1 STYLQSIMDMNM
13 GGIDGG
19 MGQAGFP
26 LETWFWEMPLCT
38 RWWTTATVLTSAL
51 VQCQIVTPF
60 QLFYSFRAV
69 FFKNQYWRL
78 LTTFVYFG
86 PLSLDLVFHV
96 FFLQRYSRLLEEAS
110 GRSPAHFSWL
120 LLYACTCL
128 ICLSPLVSMPF
139 LGHPLS
145 STLVYIW
152 SRRNPDT
159 RLSLMGLLVFTAPY
173 LPWVLMGFSLVVH
186 GTIPKDEI
194 MGVVI
199 GHVYYFF
206 SDVYPPLHNGSR
218 PFDPPMWWRR
228 IFEGRPQQETA
239 DVINNEIA
247 VAAAPVPEVR

>member
-1 STYLQSIMDMNM
+1 MVDNGNCAYQR
-13 GGIDGG
+13 
-19 MGQAGFP
+19 AGAVPDCHAF
-26 LETWFWEMPLCT
+26 
-38 RWWTTATVLTSAL
+38 SAL
-51 VQCQIVTPF
+51 L
-60 QLFYSFRAV
+60 QLQGCLRQVSSKPALSLGSSLNTSSSNLTFA
-69 FFKNQYWRL
+69 QYWRL
-78 LTTFVYFG
+78 LTTFLYFG

-96 FFLQRYSRLLEEAS
+96 FFLQRYSRLLEESS

-120 LLYACTCL
+120 LLYATTCL
-128 ICLSPLVSMPF
+128 ICASPLVSMPF

-159 RLSLMGLLVFTAPY
+159 RLSFLGLLVFTAPY
-173 LPWVLMGFSLVVH
+173 LPWVLMCFSLVLH

-199 GHVYYFF
+199 GHVWYFF

-228 IFEGRPQQETA
+228 LFDGPPPPRDDTVDA
-239 DVINNEIA
+239 INNEIA
-247 VAAAPVPEVR
+247 VAAAPEVR